1 MDTAHEMWV
10 YYFMRICDTQTMI
23 FLFLNFNFNCL

>member
-23 FLFLNFNFNCL
+23 FLFINFNCL